1 MARVTLGD
9 RLEVLA
15 SSPHLPEGRR
25 KFAAS
30 LLTHYQKRRSLT
42 AGRRLWVDRLEEM
55 VETAKNH
62 DPSEY
67 AAVVADIEDVM
78 SRVEPGSWAAD
89 FMASIRDQAKRVG
102 ARLSPRQQE
111 IFDKIK
117 AENTLECVSRRGRW
131 AHEYRTHHL
140 ETAAVLANYYLT
152 SGYWLVMAKSII
164 EHDDYVPPM
173 DKFQKMSQNK
183 YAAKVLDAWRADP
196 RYPVGTSVIERP
208 GKTNR
213 LKKGGMVLST
223 TEPIVSAAA
232 GCKTYKVLPYDSIEP
247 VLVEE
252 RCVKLFRRAKKKQ
265 NPLTIN

>member
-9 RLEVLA
+9 RLQVLA

-25 KFAAS
+25 QFAAS

-42 AGRRLWVDRLEEM
+42 AGRRIWVDRLEEM
-55 VETAKNH
+55 VEAAKNH

-78 SRVEPGSWAAD
+78 SRVESDGWSAD
-89 FMASIRDQAKRVG
+89 FLASIRDQAKRVG

-111 IFDKIK
+111 IFEKIK
-117 AENTLECVSRRGRW
+117 SENTPEMAQRRERW
-131 AHEYRTHHL
+131 TEEYRAEHKA
-140 ETAAVLANYYLT
+140 TAHILASYYLN
-152 SGYWLVMAKSII
+152 SGYWLDMARSII
-164 EHDDYVPPM
+164 DDDNYVPPM
-173 DKFQKMSQNK
+173 DKFQKMSDNK
-183 YAAKVLDAWRADP
+183 YAAKVLAAWRADP

-223 TEPIVSAAA
+223 TERIISAAA
-232 GCKTYKVLPYDSIEP
+232 GCKRYKVLPYDSPEP
-247 VLVEE
+247 VILEE
-252 RCVKLFRRAKKKQ
+252 RCVKLFRRPK
-265 NPLTIN
+265 TS

>member
-25 KFAAS
+25 QFAAS

-42 AGRRLWVDRLEEM
+42 AGRRIWVDRLEEM
-55 VETAKNH
+55 VEAAKNH

-78 SRVEPGSWAAD
+78 SRVESDGWAD
-89 FMASIRDQAKRVG
+89 NFMASIRDQAKRVG

-111 IFDKIK
+111 IFEKIK
-117 AENTLECVSRRGRW
+117 AENTPEIVERRNQW
-131 AHEYRTHHL
+131 AQEYRAEHKA
-140 ETAAVLANYYLT
+140 TARVLATYYLT
-152 SGYWLVMAKSII
+152 TGYWLDMARSII
-164 EHDDYVPPM
+164 DQDDYVPPM
-173 DKFQKMSQNK
+173 DKFQKMRDNK
-183 YAAKVLDAWRADP
+183 FAKKVLDAWKADP
-196 RYPVGTSVIERP
+196 RYPVGTSVIERA

-213 LKKGGMVLST
+213 LKKGGMILST

-232 GCKTYKVLPYDSIEP
+232 GCKRYLVLPYDSPEP
-247 VLVEE
+247 VVVEE
-252 RCVKLFRRAKKKQ
+252 RCVKLFRRAKSS
-265 NPLTIN
+265 

>member
-25 KFAAS
+25 QFAAS
-30 LLTHYQKRRSLT
+30 LLAHYQKRRSLT
-42 AGRRLWVDRLEEM
+42 QGRRVWVDRLEAM
-55 VETAKNH
+55 VEEAKNH

-78 SRVEPGSWAAD
+78 TRVESGGWSAD
-89 FMASIRDQAKRVG
+89 FLASIRDQAKRAG
-102 ARLSPRQQE
+102 ARLSRRQQE

-117 AENTLECVSRRGRW
+117 SENTPEMVERRGRW
-131 AHEYRTHHL
+131 AHEYRTHHR
-140 ETAAVLANYYLT
+140 ETAAVLATYYLT
-152 SGYWLVMAKSII
+152 TGYWLDMARAII
-164 EHDDYVPPM
+164 DDAEYVPPM

-183 YAAKVLDAWRADP
+183 FAAKVLAAWRADP
-196 RYPVGTSVIERP
+196 KYPVGTSVIERP
-208 GKTNR
+208 GKVHR

-223 TEPIVSAAA
+223 SEPIVSAAV
-232 GCKTYKVLPYDSIEP
+232 GCKMYKVLPYDSTEP

-252 RCVKLFRRAKKKQ
+252 RCVKLLRRAKVK
-265 NPLTIN
+265 

>member
-25 KFAAS
+25 QFAAS
-30 LLTHYQKRRSLT
+30 LLAHYQKRRSLT
-42 AGRRLWVDRLEEM
+42 SGRRVWVDRLEAM
-55 VETAKNH
+55 VEEAKNH

-78 SRVEPGSWAAD
+78 TRVESGGWSAD
-89 FMASIRDQAKRVG
+89 FLASIRDQAKRAG
-102 ARLSPRQQE
+102 ARLSRRQQE

-117 AENTLECVSRRGRW
+117 SENTPEMVERRGRW
-131 AHEYRTHHL
+131 AHEYRTHHR
-140 ETAAVLANYYLT
+140 ETAAVLAAYYLT
-152 SGYWLVMAKSII
+152 TGYWLNMARAIV
-164 EHDDYVPPM
+164 DDAEYVPPM

-183 YAAKVLDAWRADP
+183 FAAKVLAAWRADP
-196 RYPVGTSVIERP
+196 KYPVGTSVIERP
-208 GKTNR
+208 GKVHR

-223 TEPIVSAAA
+223 SEPIVSAAV
-232 GCKTYKVLPYDSIEP
+232 GCKMYKVLPYDSTEP

-252 RCVKLFRRAKKKQ
+252 RCVKLLRRAKVK
-265 NPLTIN
+265 

>member
-9 RLEVLA
+9 RLEVLV

-25 KFAAS
+25 QFAAS

-42 AGRRLWVDRLEEM
+42 AGRRVWVDRLEAM
-55 VETAKNH
+55 VEEAKNR

-67 AAVVADIEDVM
+67 ETIVADIEDVM
-78 SRVEPGSWAAD
+78 SRVEPDGWSAD
-89 FMASIRDQAKRVG
+89 FLASVRDQTKRVG

-131 AHEYRTHHL
+131 TQEYRTEHA
-140 ETAAVLANYYLT
+140 ETAAVVANYYLQT
-152 SGYWLVMAKSII
+152 GYWTKMARSII
-164 EHDDYVPPM
+164 EQDDYVPPM

-183 YAAKVLDAWRADP
+183 FAAKVLDAWKADP
-196 RYPVGTSVIERP
+196 KYPVGTSVIGRARI
-208 GKTNR
+208 GHR

-232 GCKTYKVLPYDSIEP
+232 GCKRYKVLPYDSPEP
-247 VLVEE
+247 IIVEE
-252 RCVKLFRRAKKKQ
+252 RDVKLYRAAQKSK
-265 NPLTIN
+265 PLTTS